1 MAREIQGVNYI
12 VINNKDGSI
21 VHDAS
26 IGVYTTACYATGV
39 SNLAE
44 NQTMTVMEP
53 KSNID
58 YSVEDIKKY
67 LALIAKTDAFMDIV
81 FDDSNKENYTFTLK
95 TDSTTCRSIYLGT
108 LTIIRYIYG
117 GGDENDFCCIVK
129 NFIRLCE
136 ENPELDTFMMLQLAH
151 NDISNYVNIEH
162 CLMGMSFKP
171 ITSDQ
176 VVRDTSS
183 VHKTYS
189 GTNGEST
196 FDKVKILDFEVDK
209 LLEIIKKKN
218 E

>member
-1 MAREIQGVNYI
+1 MARNKQGVNYI
-12 VINNKDGSI
+12 VTDNVDGSI
-21 VHDAS
+21 VVNCSADNDYS
-26 IGVYTTACYATGV
+26 ACYGTAI
-39 SNLAE
+39 SRLRE
-44 NQTMTVMEP
+44 NQIMTVIEP

-67 LALIAKTDAFMDIV
+67 LALIAKTGVFMDIT
-81 FDDSNKENYTFTLK
+81 FDDSGEEKYTFTLK
-95 TDSTTCRSIYLGT
+95 TDTQTDKSLYLGT
-108 LTIIRYIYG
+108 LTLIRYLYG